1 MENIK
6 NKRTILYAI
15 ALTVIFFS
23 QLILPVSATEPEPG
37 VLILKVDRN
46 DAIQMPKDFRKASD
60 SFKRSVRDGKLPSRT
75 GMDKLQLSGSSYF
88 SQLEFAKMVTKL
100 PVDRLVILDLRGES
114 HGYLD
119 GMGVSWYSA
128 YKRANF
134 GKNAAEVEA
143 IERDLL
149 KSTLNAPVNVARQA
163 ADKSVIST
171 TERKVTNAIT
181 EGDLAAAFD
190 VKYYRIPVADYT
202 PPSNENVEQ
211 FLQFYK
217 ALPKDAWLHLHCEAG
232 EGRTTTFMAMV
243 DMLHNAKKVSY
254 DDIMT
259 RQWLLG
265 GQDIRTATSKDP
277 WKAKAYVERAK
288 FTRDFYDYVVQNP
301 GLEVSWTQWIRQHR

>member
-1 MENIK
+1 MESIK
-6 NKRTILYAI
+6 NKRTIFYAI
-15 ALTVIFFS
+15 VLTVIFFS
-23 QLILPVSATEPEPG
+23 QLILPVSAAEPEPG

-60 SFKRSVRDGKLPSRT
+60 SFKRTVEDGKLPSRK

-88 SQLEFAKMVTKL
+88 SQLEFAKMLTKL
-100 PVDRLVILDLRGES
+100 PVDRLVILDMRGES

-149 KSTLNAPVNVARQA
+149 KNTLNASVNIAKQA

-171 TERKVTNAIT
+171 TERKVTDAIT
-181 EGDLAAAFD
+181 EGDLAAAFG
-190 VKYYRIPVADYT
+190 VKYYRIPVSDYT
-202 PPSNENVEQ
+202 PPTNENVEQ
-211 FLQFYK
+211 FLQIYK
-217 ALPKDAWLHLHCEAG
+217 ALPQNAWVHVHCEAG
-232 EGRTTTFMAMV
+232 EGRTTTFMSMI

-259 RQWLLG
+259 RQWLIG
-265 GQDIRTATSKDP
+265 GQDLRKATSGDP